1 MGMAETTIPSPDQEK
16 PRGIPW
22 AKSQENTTSIKSRAI
37 SSFWFWA
44 SRFQTTKLPHFRLL
58 IFAMV
63 LGIRISDS
71 LPQAYTISV
80 KCQVRRV
87 APRYKASRK
96 RPSAKQWGREPTRA
110 FLFFS
115 LCVHEHRTMP
125 KTQCQCHEEDNPQG
139 VVHILGILTQCP
151 SLQATS
157 QTTKSCTKHKI
168 QIPTHK
174 SKAKPRDEPR
184 GR

>member
-1 MGMAETTIPSPDQEK
+1 MGVAETTIPSPDQEK

-63 LGIRISDS
+63 LGIQISDS

-110 FLFFS
+110 FLFFFTV
-115 LCVHEHRTMP
+115 CAWA
-125 KTQCQCHEEDNPQG
+125 QDNAQNP
-139 VVHILGILTQCP
+139 VP
-151 SLQATS
+151 MS
-157 QTTKSCTKHKI
+157 
-168 QIPTHK
+168 
-174 SKAKPRDEPR
+174 R
-184 GR
+184 GRQPTRGGAHIGYFNPISKPSSNKPNNQELHQAQHTNPNSQV